1 MFHLVFELEAL
12 IRILIALAC
21 GGIIGYEREHKNRPA
36 GLRTHM
42 LVCIGAALV
51 MIVSQYLFEK
61 YSPGVTDPARLG
73 AQVISG
79 IGFLGAGTII
89 RDRFSVKGLTT
100 AATLWVV
107 ACIGLAIGSGY
118 YLMGIIVT
126 VIIFPALILM
136 RKLESAL
143 KIKPSKAKLKITAQY
158 SENVAQLLKKELEK
172 AGFSIKGTKFIKS
185 KASETVEFSFDIS
198 CSDRNAWDALP
209 QWLYKLDYIKK
220 ADVDF

>member
-1 MFHLVFELEAL
+1 MVFEIEAL
-12 IRILIALAC
+12 IRMLIALVC
-21 GGIIGYEREHKNRPA
+21 GGLIGYEREYKNRPA

-42 LVCIGAALV
+42 LVCIGSALV
-51 MIVSQYLFEK
+51 MVVSQYLFTQ

-118 YLMGIIVT
+118 YLMGVITT
-126 VIIFPALILM
+126 VLIFLTLVLF
-136 RKLESAL
+136 RKLESFM
-143 KIKPSKAKLKITAQY
+143 KIKPLKAQLKITAVK
-158 SENVAQLLKKELEK
+158 SDNLFVVIKKEIEKEGIIIEK
-172 AGFSIKGTKFIKS
+172 AKFIKS
-185 KASETVEFSFDIS
+185 KSGENVDMVLDVSCADSKSWESLPEKLYRNEDIIRMGIEF
-198 CSDRNAWDALP
+198 
-209 QWLYKLDYIKK
+209 
-220 ADVDF
+220 

>member
-1 MFHLVFELEAL
+1 LVFELEAL
-12 IRILIALAC
+12 IRILIALVC
-21 GGIIGYEREHKNRPA
+21 GGVIGYEREYKNRPA

-118 YLMGIIVT
+118 YLMAIIITGII
-126 VIIFPALILM
+126 FLALILF
-136 RKLESAL
+136 RKLERVL
-143 KIKPSKAKLKITAQY
+143 KVKPSMAKLKITAEY
-158 SENVAQLLKKELEK
+158 PDNHSADIKKNIEEM
-172 AGFSIKGTKFIKS
+172 GFIISKTKFIKNKS
-185 KASETVEFSFDIS
+185 GNTIDFIFDIS
-198 CSDRNAWDALP
+198 CKDSNLWNQLTD
-209 QWLYKLDYIKK
+209 KLFENDGITK
-220 ADVDF
+220 ADLDF

>member
-21 GGIIGYEREHKNRPA
+21 GGIIGYEREYKNRPA

-118 YLMGIIVT
+118 YLMAIIITGII
-126 VIIFPALILM
+126 FLALILF
-136 RKLESAL
+136 RKLERVL
-143 KIKPSKAKLKITAQY
+143 KVKPSMAKLKITAEY
-158 SENVAQLLKKELEK
+158 PDNRSVDVKKQIEEM
-172 AGFSIKGTKFIKS
+172 GFIISKTKFIKNKS
-185 KASETVEFSFDIS
+185 GNTIDFTFDIS
-198 CSDRNAWDALP
+198 CKDSNLWNKLTDR
-209 QWLYKLDYIKK
+209 LYENDGIVK
-220 ADVDF
+220 ADLDF

>member
-1 MFHLVFELEAL
+1 MLHLVFELEAL
-12 IRILIALAC
+12 IRILIALVC
-21 GGIIGYEREHKNRPA
+21 GGIIGYEREYKNRPA

-51 MIVSQYLFEK
+51 MIVSQFLFEK

-89 RDRFSVKGLTT
+89 RDRFNVKGLTT

-118 YLMGIIVT
+118 YLMGAIAT
-126 VIIFPALILM
+126 GIIFLTLILF
-136 RKLESAL
+136 RRLERIL
-143 KIKPSKAKLKITAQY
+143 KVKPSMAKLNITAVY
-158 SENVAQLLKKELEK
+158 NDESSGDIKAELEK
-172 AGFSIKGTKFIKS
+172 AGFIIKRSKFVKKQNGGT
-185 KASETVEFSFDIS
+185 VDFSFDIS
-198 CSDRNAWDALP
+198 SFDSKAWEALP
-209 QWLYKLDYIKK
+209 DKLYELDNIIK
-220 ADVDF
+220 ADLDF

>member
-12 IRILIALAC
+12 IRILIALVC
-21 GGIIGYEREHKNRPA
+21 GGIIGYERESKNRPA

-42 LVCIGAALV
+42 LVCIGASLV
-51 MIVSQYLFEK
+51 MVVSQFLFEK

-89 RDRFSVKGLTT
+89 RDRFNVTGLTT

-118 YLMGIIVT
+118 YLMGIIAT
-126 VIIFPALILM
+126 AVIFLALILF
-136 RKLESAL
+136 RRLEGFL
-143 KIKPSKAKLKITAQY
+143 KIKPKRAKLKITAFY
-158 SENVAQLLKKELEK
+158 NDEVAVEIKEILEK
-172 AGFSIKGTKFIKS
+172 AGFLLKGAKFTKS
-185 KASETVEFSFDIS
+185 KNGETVDFTYELSCSETK
-198 CSDRNAWDALP
+198 AWDLLP
-209 QWLYKLDYIKK
+209 QKLYEKKNILK
-220 ADVDF
+220 ADIVF

>member
-1 MFHLVFELEAL
+1 MVFELEAL

-21 GGIIGYEREHKNRPA
+21 GGIIGYEREYKNRPA

-118 YLMGIIVT
+118 YLMAIIITGII
-126 VIIFPALILM
+126 FLALILF
-136 RKLESAL
+136 RKLERVL
-143 KIKPSKAKLKITAQY
+143 KVKPSMAKLKITAEY
-158 SENVAQLLKKELEK
+158 PDNRSVDVKKQIEEM
-172 AGFSIKGTKFIKS
+172 GFIISKTKFIKNKS
-185 KASETVEFSFDIS
+185 GNTIDFTFDIS
-198 CSDRNAWDALP
+198 CKDSNLWNKLTDR
-209 QWLYKLDYIKK
+209 LYENDGIVK
-220 ADVDF
+220 ADLDF

>member
-1 MFHLVFELEAL
+1 MIFELEAL
-12 IRILIALAC
+12 IRILIALVC

-51 MIVSQYLFEK
+51 MIVSQYLFEQ

-73 AQVISG
+73 AQVVSG

-107 ACIGLAIGSGY
+107 ACIGLAVGSGY
-118 YLMGIIVT
+118 YLMGAIVT
-126 VIIFPALILM
+126 GIIFLALVLF
-136 RKLESAL
+136 RRLECIL
-143 KIKPSKAKLKITAQY
+143 KIKPTKAKLKVTAKY
-158 SENVAQLLKKELEK
+158 SEKVSLEIK
-172 AGFSIKGTKFIKS
+172 SILENAGFQLKGAKFTKNKNG
-185 KASETVEFSFDIS
+185 ETVEFSYELS
-198 CSDRNAWDALP
+198 CPDAKAWDQLP
-209 QWLYKLDYIKK
+209 QQLYEHDNILK
-220 ADVDF
+220 ADIVF

>member
-1 MFHLVFELEAL
+1 MVFELEAL
-12 IRILIALAC
+12 IRILIALVC
-21 GGIIGYEREHKNRPA
+21 GGIIGYEREYKNRPA

-51 MIVSQYLFEK
+51 MIVSQYLYEI

-73 AQVISG
+73 AQVVSG

-126 VIIFPALILM
+126 GVIFMALILF
-136 RKLESAL
+136 RKLENVL
-143 KIKPSKAKLKITAQY
+143 KIKPSRAKLKITA
-158 SENVAQLLKKELEK
+158 ENDDDIEKDIKTILEK
-172 AGFSIKGTKFIKS
+172 LGFSIKGTKFIKS
-185 KASETVEFSFDIS
+185 KDKKTVEFTFEIS
-198 CSDRNAWDALP
+198 CTSTDAWNSISETLFRN
-209 QWLYKLDYIKK
+209 KK
-220 ADVDF
+220 IQKTDIAY

>member
-1 MFHLVFELEAL
+1 MVFELEAL

-51 MIVSQYLFEK
+51 MIVSQYLFTK

-107 ACIGLAIGSGY
+107 ACIGLAVGSGY

-126 VIIFPALILM
+126 GIIFLTLILF
-136 RKLESAL
+136 RKLERIL
-143 KIKPSKAKLKITAQY
+143 KVKRSRAKLKITAEY
-158 SENVAQLLKKELEK
+158 SDERSGDIKNELERM
-172 AGFSIKGTKFIKS
+172 GFFISKS
-185 KASETVEFSFDIS
+185 RFAKNKSGNTVDFTFDIS
-198 CSDRNAWDALP
+198 SSDSKLWNKLTDR
-209 QWLYKLDYIKK
+209 LYEHDSIIK
-220 ADVDF
+220 ADLDF